1 MKYKQED
8 LEHFID
14 LALGLILILS
24 LLFCISTTVTTCA
37 FVATEK
43 VLKKTKTFS
52 EYVASTYILGIL
64 EVYQCHWQKYKGG

>member
-43 VLKKTKTFS
+43 VLKKQKPFLNMLQ
-52 EYVASTYILGIL
+52 VHIFW
-64 EVYQCHWQKYKGG
+64 VY

>member
-14 LALGLILILS
+14 LALGLILIPS
-24 LLFCISTTVTTCA
+24 LQFCISTTVTTCA

-43 VLKKTKTFS
+43 VKKTKTFS

-64 EVYQCHWQKYKGG
+64 EVYQCHSEI